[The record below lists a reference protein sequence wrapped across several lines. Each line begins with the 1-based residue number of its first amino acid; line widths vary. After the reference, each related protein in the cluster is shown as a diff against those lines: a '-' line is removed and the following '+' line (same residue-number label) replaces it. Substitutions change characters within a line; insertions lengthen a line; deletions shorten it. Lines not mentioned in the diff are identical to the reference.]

1 MTLSRGGLLAA
12 SVAFLIAGILLGT
25 VLAFWQAVR
34 LVLGPLTIPWG
45 AIIAVILLVA
55 AIRLATNAAGS
66 RWLGVAVFAGWLIA
80 TVMFASST
88 PWAADIVLS
97 SGARQLGYLLG
108 GVIAGSAAASIR
120 SRVSS
125 PV

>member
-12 SVAFLIAGILLGT
+12 SLAFLIAGSLLGT
-25 VLAFWQAVR
+25 VLAFWQAAR
-34 LVLGPLTIPWG
+34 LVVGPLTIPWG
-45 AIIAVILLVA
+45 AIVGVILLVGV
-55 AIRLATNAAGS
+55 IRLATNAVGS
-66 RWLGVAVFAGWLIA
+66 RWVGVAIFAGWLVA
-80 TVMFASST
+80 TIVFASST

-108 GVIAGSAAASIR
+108 GVIAGSAAAIIR
-120 SRVSS
+120 ARVSL

>member
-12 SVAFLIAGILLGT
+12 SLAFLIAGILLGT
-25 VLAFWQAVR
+25 VLAFWQAAR
-34 LVLGPLTIPWG
+34 LVMGPLTIPWG
-45 AIIAVILLVA
+45 AIVGVILLVGV
-55 AIRLATNAAGS
+55 IRLATNAAGS
-66 RWLGVAVFAGWLIA
+66 RWVGVAIFAGWLVA
-80 TVMFASST
+80 TIVFASST

-120 SRVSS
+120 ARVSL